1 MNGPKPSAASSV
13 RGESQSCNWSDQAR
27 NEMAA
32 AGGPVTVTG
41 NRDAT
46 VGHIRVAFLNHI
58 GRYVGVARAR
68 YAVALARD
76 VAANKT
82 HRRRTSFNLAV
93 VVGVIADAY
102 QVHHGASRR
111 LIHACRLFRSP

>member
-1 MNGPKPSAASSV
+1 M
-13 RGESQSCNWSDQAR
+13 
-27 NEMAA
+27 
-32 AGGPVTVTG
+32 TVTG

-46 VGHIRVAFLNHI
+46 VGHIRIAFLNHI
-58 GRYVGVARAR
+58 GRYVGVARAG

-76 VAANKT
+76 VAAIKT

-102 QVHHGASRR
+102 QVHHGRVVVSFTHVDCFVARKSITGKIKAELSVLDHPVLEDRTDDT
-111 LIHACRLFRSP
+111 